1 MSETLPLFLCFQPD
15 EVMAMHD
22 ALMKHGAFSWNE
34 LMTTDVDAARS
45 FYDALFGWSPARWRP
60 VSITVS

>member
-1 MSETLPLFLCFQPD
+1 
-15 EVMAMHD
+15 MHD